1 MTIQIQSIHFSADQK
16 LVSFINKK
24 LFKIISIDDN
34 IVNTD
39 VYLKI
44 EKSSNHNNKTTEIKI
59 HSSLCHYFA
68 KKTSDSFE
76 ESVDLA
82 TQAIRKQVLKQ
93 KSK

>member
-1 MTIQIQSIHFSADQK
+1 MTIQIQSIHFNADQK
-16 LVSFINKK
+16 LLNFINKK
-24 LFKIISIDDN
+24 LNKIILIDDT

-44 EKSSNHNNKTTEIKI
+44 EKSFNYSNKTAEIKM
-59 HSSLCHYFA
+59 HSSLCQFFA

-82 TQAIRKQVLKQ
+82 AQAIRKQVLKQ
-93 KSK
+93 KAK